1 MLVDKVLSFHQLG
14 GCQADK
20 GNRFG
25 CLPVLYRMVLLRRS
39 INLVFDFYNN
49 LIDELLQKG
58 GQVYLASGAWECVNG
73 RELDSERDADPE
85 QVCYVWEA
93 CGIDHTYVPG
103 VFFCLTGFA
112 SWSVVGPLGWR
123 NNRVF
128 RDEESTS

>member
-1 MLVDKVLSFHQLG
+1 
-14 GCQADK
+14 
-20 GNRFG
+20 
-25 CLPVLYRMVLLRRS
+25 MVLLRRS